1 MKNPKYTQLKQL
13 FSKYEQGQ
21 INHDEKKLVDDWFK
35 HYEDGPEAEILSD
48 PDSENRIYQELS
60 LRLKGSISNTPVRK
74 LWTSTIWFKAACS
87 IGVLFTI
94 AGIFY
99 KRQQPHVATQQA
111 YQTIVTANAQV
122 KKIKLDD
129 STEVWL
135 NAATTIRIP
144 LIKKDKNRIV
154 YLDKGEAFFKVKHD
168 TDRPFSVVSGNLVT
182 RDIGT
187 SFNIRAYDLAKQYQV
202 SVASGRVDVGICD
215 QHGNFHLIRPA
226 MERGDVLNYNTFTGK
241 PESNK
246 KEAELISTWRTAGSF
261 DLETMTLAQI
271 GDELSRHFNVSV
283 RVNHPELD
291 PTNYTF
297 HLANQ
302 NLHQVLQRLTLT
314 TGMSYSLDNNHLTIN
329 APDKRMK

>member
-21 INHDEKKLVDDWFK
+21 IDDHEKKLVDDWFQN
-35 HYEDGPEAEILSD
+35 YEDGPDAEILND
-48 PDSENRIYQELS
+48 PDTEKRIYQELN
-60 LRLKGSISNTPVRK
+60 LRLTQGISNSRVRE
-74 LWTSTIWFKAACS
+74 LWTSTVWFKAACS

-99 KRQQPHVATQQA
+99 RKQGLHVTIKQS
-111 YQTIVTANAQV
+111 YQTIITANAQV

-135 NAATTIRIP
+135 NAATTVRIP
-144 LIKKDKNRIV
+144 LIKQDKKRIV

-168 TDRPFSVVSGNLVT
+168 TARPFSVVSGNLVT

-187 SFNIRAYDLAKQYQV
+187 SFNIRAYDLTKQYQV
-202 SVASGRVDVGICD
+202 SVASGRVDVGIRD
-215 QHGNFHLIRPA
+215 QHGNFHLIRSA
-226 MERGDVLNYNTFTGK
+226 MERGDVLNYNTATGK

-246 KEAELISTWRTAGSF
+246 KQAELISTWRTPGSF

-271 GDELSRHFNVSV
+271 GDELARHFNVSV
-283 RVNHPELD
+283 KVNHPQFD
-291 PTNYTF
+291 PTAYTF

-314 TGMSYSLDNNHLTIN
+314 TGMSYSLDNNHLIIN

>member
-21 INHDEKKLVDDWFK
+21 INDNEKKLVDDWFK
-35 HYEDGPEAEILSD
+35 HYEDGPDAEILND
-48 PDSENRIYQELS
+48 PDTEERIYRELN
-60 LRLKGSISNTPVRK
+60 LRLTQGIYNSKVRT
-74 LWTSTIWFKAACS
+74 LWTSAAWFKAACS
-87 IGVLFTI
+87 VGVLLTI

-99 KRQQPHVATQQA
+99 KRQQPHAATQQA

-168 TDRPFSVVSGNLVT
+168 TARPFSVVSGNFVT

-187 SFNIRAYDLAKQYQV
+187 SFNIRAYDLKKQYQV
-202 SVASGRVDVGICD
+202 SVASGRVDVGIRD
-215 QHGNFHLIRPA
+215 KQGKLHLIRSA
-226 MERGDVLNYNTFTGK
+226 METGEVLNYNIATGK
-241 PESNK
+241 PKLDK
-246 KEAELISTWRTAGSF
+246 KEAELISTWRTVGSF
-261 DLETMTLAQI
+261 DLDAMTLAQI
-271 GDELSRHFNVSV
+271 GDELARHFNVSV
-283 RVNHPELD
+283 TVNHPQLD
-291 PTNYTF
+291 PTTYTF

-302 NLHQVLQRLTLT
+302 NLHQVLQRLTLI
-314 TGMSYSLDNNHLTIN
+314 TGITYSLDNNHLTIN